1 MNVVLVILFHIVLT
15 QTETRVLENRTLSWN
30 RRFPEADWRVLNSF
44 RVRTT
49 ISNTEAEFGLRSRVL
64 MVFDYTE
71 TTMTIR
77 EQLTVNFE
85 CPLLTLKEQASEIK
99 YLSISSS
106 NMLTSENFGLPK
118 TKISCTSATIQ
129 TRKFKFTFLQT
140 NISRK
145 LIFKNLF
152 TRCHCAGGFFFYFR
166 VFLTLA
172 L

>member
-1 MNVVLVILFHIVLT
+1 
-15 QTETRVLENRTLSWN
+15 
-30 RRFPEADWRVLNSF
+30 
-44 RVRTT
+44 
-49 ISNTEAEFGLRSRVL
+49 

-106 NMLTSENFGLPK
+106 NMLTFENFGLPK

-129 TRKFKFTFLQT
+129 TRKFKLTFLQT

-145 LIFKNLF
+145 LIFFKPVYKVPLC
-152 TRCHCAGGFFFYFR
+152 RWRFFFLECFR
-166 VFLTLA
+166 RWLFKNFKNIGSVTVYLGCEDPLYLGHFLIHELLQLTLGCVR
-172 L
+172 LSLTGLNKYWQSLFI